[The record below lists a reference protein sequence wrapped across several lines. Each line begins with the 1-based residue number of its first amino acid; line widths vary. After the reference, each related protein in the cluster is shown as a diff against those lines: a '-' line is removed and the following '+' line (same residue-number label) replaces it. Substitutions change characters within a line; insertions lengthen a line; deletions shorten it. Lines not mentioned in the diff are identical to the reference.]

1 MDWKNLVSVSQVVTV
16 MVEEQS
22 IEILQADYTNPQHAQ
37 DLVYL
42 LNAYA
47 MDPMG
52 GGVALT
58 EQVQN
63 TLIAELAKR
72 SFALSFL
79 AYVNGNPA
87 GLLNAF
93 EAFSTFAAKPLLNI
107 HDIIV
112 IKEFRGLQLSQKL
125 LTALESIARE
135 RGCCKLTLEVLQGNE
150 TAKCAYQKFGFA
162 GYVLDPEV
170 GQALFWQKK
179 LS

>member
-1 MDWKNLVSVSQVVTV
+1 
-16 MVEEQS
+16 MVEEQT

-52 GGVALT
+52 GGVALA
-58 EQVQN
+58 EQVQHS
-63 TLIAELAKR
+63 LVAELAKR
-72 SFALSFL
+72 SFAITLL
-79 AYVNGNPA
+79 AYVNGVPA

-93 EAFSTFAAKPLLNI
+93 EGFSTFSAKPLLNI
-107 HDIIV
+107 HDIV
-112 IKEFRGLQLSQKL
+112 VVQEFRGLQLSQKL
-125 LTALESIARE
+125 LAALETIAHE

-150 TAKCAYQKFGFA
+150 TAKRAYQKFGFA
-162 GYVLDPEV
+162 GYALDPAV

-179 LS
+179 LL

>member
-1 MDWKNLVSVSQVVTV
+1 MDWKSLVSVNQWVIV
-16 MVEEQS
+16 MTEEQS

-63 TLIAELAKR
+63 TLVAELAKR
-72 SFALSFL
+72 SFALSLL

-93 EAFSTFAAKPLLNI
+93 EGFSTFAAKPLLNI
-107 HDIIV
+107 HDIV
-112 IKEFRGLQLSQKL
+112 VVSEFRGLQLSQKL
-125 LTALESIARE
+125 LTALELIARE
-135 RGCCKLTLEVLQGNE
+135 RGCCKLTLEVLSGNE
-150 TAKCAYQKFGFA
+150 TATCAYLKFGFA
-162 GYVLDPEV
+162 GYELKPEA

-179 LS
+179 LV